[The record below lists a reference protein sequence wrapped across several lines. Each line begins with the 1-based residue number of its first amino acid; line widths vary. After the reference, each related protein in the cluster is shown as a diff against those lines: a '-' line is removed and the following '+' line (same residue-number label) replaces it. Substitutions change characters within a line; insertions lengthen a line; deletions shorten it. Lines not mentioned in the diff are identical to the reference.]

1 MFRSSPRRKCLTT
14 TYFSEVRQLFP
25 GFLPNHETVSLRVVS
40 GCTSGMPLTKS
51 STHGWMM
58 TANTCAPPRPK
69 DRRHLETEV
78 KGIMNIESE
87 AYQKSDAPWQ
97 TTSSSAFRGFDN
109 ATMRKA
115 KLPTTMDPAQ
125 PNQTFPD
132 DEEEFQRQMRYQSSH
147 KTQFLDFS
155 VGRGRHVMIRK
166 RTNAPSE
173 ADHPMVG
180 RHDDP
185 GRLELQAAMGPPVST
200 AAAAYANPGRGSY
213 QPLRCAPRRLRTA
226 RARARTELVG
236 LTLVSRMPTRAGR
249 STPSGTPRPRGT
261 RTGRCRSSTPSRGAA
276 STLIRKGTCES
287 RARSISTRN
296 WCLLSGRRTSACTQ

>member
-1 MFRSSPRRKCLTT
+1 
-14 TYFSEVRQLFP
+14 
-25 GFLPNHETVSLRVVS
+25 
-40 GCTSGMPLTKS
+40 MPLTKS

-147 KTQFLDFS
+147 KTQFLDWKPP
-155 VGRGRHVMIRK
+155 RHVMIRR
-166 RTNAPSE
+166 RTNDPSE
-173 ADHPMVG
+173 NDHPMVG

-236 LTLVSRMPTRAGR
+236 VTLVPLS
-249 STPSGTPRPRGT
+249 
-261 RTGRCRSSTPSRGAA
+261 
-276 STLIRKGTCES
+276 LIH
-287 RARSISTRN
+287 I
-296 WCLLSGRRTSACTQ
+296 

>member
-1 MFRSSPRRKCLTT
+1 MRCLVPWISPPKSRRRNGDAFEGL
-14 TYFSEVRQLFP
+14 SP
-25 GFLPNHETVSLRVVS
+25 AHS
-40 GCTSGMPLTKS
+40 MPLTKS

-147 KTQFLDFS
+147 KTQFLDWKPP
-155 VGRGRHVMIRK
+155 RHVMIRR
-166 RTNAPSE
+166 RTNDPSE
-173 ADHPMVG
+173 NDHPMVG

-236 LTLVSRMPTRAGR
+236 VTLVPRMPARAGR

-261 RTGRCRSSTPSRGAA
+261 RTGRCRSSTPSREAA
-276 STLIRKGTCES
+276 STLTRKGTCGS
-287 RARSISTRN
+287 RARSISTRI
-296 WCLLSGRRTSACTQ
+296 

>member
-1 MFRSSPRRKCLTT
+1 MRSKDFCSLDFSPEIT
-14 TYFSEVRQLFP
+14 E
-25 GFLPNHETVSLRVVS
+25 GETVSRFES
-40 GCTSGMPLTKS
+40 SPAGSMPLTKS

-132 DEEEFQRQMRYQSSH
+132 EEEEFQRQMRYQSSH
-147 KTQFLDFS
+147 KTQFLDWKPP
-155 VGRGRHVMIRK
+155 RHVMIRR
-166 RTNAPSE
+166 RTNDPSE
-173 ADHPMVG
+173 NDHPMVG

-226 RARARTELVG
+226 RARARTEPVG
-236 LTLVSRMPTRAGR
+236 VTRVSHACPRRKIDPFRHT
-249 STPSGTPRPRGT
+249 STAWNENWKMSEQHSES
-261 RTGRCRSSTPSRGAA
+261 RSSFHTHPQGYVRV
-276 STLIRKGTCES
+276 K
-287 RARSISTRN
+287 
-296 WCLLSGRRTSACTQ
+296 SAKHLHSDLVLA